1 MSPAFSIAPS
11 QRFEGNDG
19 AWSTFK
25 LNVGTPPQ
33 MLRVLPATSISYVTL
48 ITQTGCINVPV
59 PACESARGGSP
70 SLFNLSASL
79 TFNRLSA
86 LDGSRNFY
94 LPFDSEL
101 PLGVIGMLPASVG
114 LDAVTIGPSAS
125 NLTLTSQLVAGINAA
140 NPWQGV
146 FGLRGIMN
154 HVPGLDSN
162 YTSILQRLKSADKIP
177 SLFYGYTAGA
187 PYTDRQDFGSLT
199 LGGYDAARVD
209 MSAALSVNFSDD
221 PFELSVVVDQIKI
234 SNGNITRI
242 PMGNVALV
250 DSVIPEIWLPG
261 SVCDQIENAIGLV
274 YDNTTQMYLISESQQ
289 RVLRSTNLT
298 FTFTLGSPQNPSAMI
313 DIVLPYA
320 AFDLSASYPV
330 AGMKNAS
337 STQRYF
343 PIRRANSTTG
353 YYLGRTFLQEA

>member
-1 MSPAFSIAPS
+1 M
-11 QRFEGNDG
+11 
-19 AWSTFK
+19 
-25 LNVGTPPQ
+25 
-33 MLRVLPATSISYVTL
+33 
-48 ITQTGCINVPV
+48 
-59 PACESARGGSP
+59 
-70 SLFNLSASL
+70 
-79 TFNRLSA
+79 
-86 LDGSRNFY
+86 
-94 LPFDSEL
+94 
-101 PLGVIGMLPASVG
+101 
-114 LDAVTIGPSAS
+114 
-125 NLTLTSQLVAGINAA
+125 VAGINAP
-140 NPWQGV
+140 NPWQGM

-154 HVPGLDSN
+154 HITGLE

-209 MSAALSVNFSDD
+209 MSAALSVDFSDD
-221 PFELSVVVDQIKI
+221 PFELSVLVEQIII

-242 PMGNVALV
+242 AMGKVALV

-261 SVCDQIENAIGLV
+261 SVCDEIENAIGLA

-289 RVLRSTNLT
+289 RVLRSMNLT
-298 FTFTLGSPQNPSAMI
+298 FTFTLGSQQNQLAKV

-330 AGMKNAS
+330 AGINNAS
-337 STQRYF
+337 GTQRYF